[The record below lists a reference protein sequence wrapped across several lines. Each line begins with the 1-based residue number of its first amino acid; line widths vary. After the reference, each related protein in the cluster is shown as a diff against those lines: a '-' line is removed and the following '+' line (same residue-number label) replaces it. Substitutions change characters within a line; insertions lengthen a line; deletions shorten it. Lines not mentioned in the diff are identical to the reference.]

1 MNIIIANFF
10 NLCALTYICNNLLHY
25 RFEKKYIRY
34 LIFCIVLPILS
45 FVNFRGTSNK
55 KSLIIF
61 TIFLL
66 YTFIQFKDTIFKTL
80 WATIPFYTFSL
91 LSELII
97 GVILNYLFNFYKTT
111 QINSWI
117 YNVGLINSVLLLML
131 FSYAFVK
138 FIHYLELNSF
148 PNYCEIIFVFPLATV
163 FLLSFLNNYYEII
176 NDTAITLLIFL
187 CILISNFAI
196 LIIFFLIMRSN
207 QMSLHLK
214 LAQYDKN
221 VIDTKYNLLKN
232 HYNNNFSFLHD
243 LLHRCYKMHEF
254 VENNDIIH
262 LDEELNNL
270 IDITFDKFNSIY
282 SNSLVLNY
290 IINDY
295 IELLQKNKIKI
306 SSSIKYN
313 DFNFLTLNELTE
325 IFSKFLDY
333 GILLN
338 QVTPEDK
345 RNIIIKSNKIGNQ
358 IIIGT
363 IITCQNIEDDLIKE
377 IKQDFQPILENN
389 TNSNISIKV
398 NSNNSI
404 SIILYF
410 THFNAT
416 TK

>member
-1 MNIIIANFF
+1 
-10 NLCALTYICNNLLHY
+10 
-25 RFEKKYIRY
+25 
-34 LIFCIVLPILS
+34 
-45 FVNFRGTSNK
+45 
-55 KSLIIF
+55 
-61 TIFLL
+61 
-66 YTFIQFKDTIFKTL
+66 
-80 WATIPFYTFSL
+80 
-91 LSELII
+91 
-97 GVILNYLFNFYKTT
+97 
-111 QINSWI
+111 
-117 YNVGLINSVLLLML
+117 
-131 FSYAFVK
+131 
-138 FIHYLELNSF
+138 
-148 PNYCEIIFVFPLATV
+148 
-163 FLLSFLNNYYEII
+163 
-176 NDTAITLLIFL
+176 
-187 CILISNFAI
+187 
-196 LIIFFLIMRSN
+196 
-207 QMSLHLK
+207 
-214 LAQYDKN
+214 
-221 VIDTKYNLLKN
+221 
-232 HYNNNFSFLHD
+232 
-243 LLHRCYKMHEF
+243 MHEF

-338 QVTPEDK
+338 QVTPEEQ